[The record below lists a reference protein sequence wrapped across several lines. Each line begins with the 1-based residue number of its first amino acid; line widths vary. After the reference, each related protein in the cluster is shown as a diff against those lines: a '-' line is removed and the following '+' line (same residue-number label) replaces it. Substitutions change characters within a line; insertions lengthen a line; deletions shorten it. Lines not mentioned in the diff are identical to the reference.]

1 MPASEPA
8 ALAAASQA
16 TTTEARVL
24 TGEWPMSSRQ
34 DRVAERIRAHA
45 AGGRTRHDIVLDRSY
60 VGKLIGQR
68 GNNLQALR
76 QGTQGTEGAAL
87 ATTVLYNPAAATF
100 TYVALSETPAVTNSS
115 PHTHSRYIYT
125 DDLSPGAFKTVGEH
139 LLLAAHK
146 YVWCSMY

>member
-1 MPASEPA
+1 MSDGGSGE
-8 ALAAASQA
+8 LDE
-16 TTTEARVL
+16 TEV
-24 TGEWPMSSRQ
+24 E
-34 DRVAERIRAHA
+34 AHVFRELLKYVY
-45 AGGRTRHDIVLDRSY
+45 GFCTRSAHRYPS
-60 VGKLIGQR
+60 
-68 GNNLQALR
+68 A
-76 QGTQGTEGAAL
+76 
-87 ATTVLYNPAAATF
+87 F